1 VAAGIRAA
9 RPDRTVAIVGQ
20 DVSRRNVLG
29 TGDATG
35 GHATGLV
42 ELTTRYLLGRGFDV
56 VLEGILNA
64 EWYGDVLRRLVVDHR
79 GTTCCYLYDLSF
91 DETARRHATTPSP
104 PCSARRS
111 CGRGGAAASP
121 WTAFGSRG

>member
-1 VAAGIRAA
+1 M
-9 RPDRTVAIVGQ
+9 
-20 DVSRRNVLG
+20 SRRNVLG
-29 TGDATG
+29 IGDDTG

-79 GTTCCYLYDLSF
+79 GTTCCYLYDVSF
-91 DETARRHATTPSP
+91 DETVRRHATTTSP
-104 PCSARRS
+104 RCSARRS
-111 CGRGGAAASP
+111 YGCGGAAASS
-121 WTAFGSRG
+121 WTASGRRG